1 MPRLGSSRSIISAV
15 ALASTALGIA
25 GFSTISFGAAVVG
38 ESRKVEITQK
48 AQSGLDAL
56 KAQYRRPAT
65 IPFPKENAYTPQ
77 KAALGKKLYFDTRLS
92 VSMAQSCASCHSPG
106 FGWGDGLAVGVGH
119 GMEKLGRHSPTI
131 VNMAWSAVFM
141 WDGRLPTLEDQALGP
156 IQAAGEMN
164 MNLDKLMARLAT
176 IPEYKPMF
184 EAAFPGEGM
193 KPKTLAQA
201 IATYERTVVSGRA
214 PFDAWIEGNEKAI
227 SEDAKRGFALFNDKA
242 QCAGCHEGWNFTNDG
257 FQDIG
262 LPSKDIGRG
271 EFLPGVVK
279 MKHAFKTPGLREITR
294 RSPFMH
300 DGSLATLEDV
310 IEHYDHAGV
319 DRPSRSDMMRP
330 LKLTVQEKADLVAFL
345 KTLTS
350 EQDPT
355 AVPVLPR

>member
-1 MPRLGSSRSIISAV
+1 MPRLGSSRSIIIA
-15 ALASTALGIA
+15 AAFASTGLGIL

-38 ESRKVEITQK
+38 ESRKVEIAQK
-48 AQSGLDAL
+48 PQSGLDAL

-65 IPFPKENAYTPQ
+65 IPFPKDNPYTPQ
-77 KAALGKKLYFDTRLS
+77 KAALGKKLYFDTRIS

-119 GMEKLGRHSPTI
+119 GMAKLGRHSPTV
-131 VNMAWSAVFM
+131 VNAAWSTIFM

-156 IQAAGEMN
+156 IQSPGEMN
-164 MNLDKLMARLAT
+164 MKLDQLMERLAT
-176 IPEYKPMF
+176 IPEYKPLF
-184 EAAFPGEGM
+184 EAVFPGEGM

-201 IATYERTVVSGRA
+201 IATYERTVVSDRA

-227 SEDAKRGFALFNDKA
+227 SEDAKRGFTLFNEKA
-242 QCAGCHEGWNFTNDG
+242 QCAACHEGWNFTNEG

-271 EFLPGVVK
+271 EYLPGVVK
-279 MKHAFKTPGLREITR
+279 MQHAFKTPGLREIGR

-300 DGSLATLEDV
+300 DGSLATLEQV

-319 DRPSRSDMMRP
+319 DRPSRADLMRP
-330 LKLTVQEKADLVAFL
+330 LNLTVQEKADLVAFL

>member
-15 ALASTALGIA
+15 ALASAGLGIL

-92 VSMAQSCASCHSPG
+92 VSMAQSCASCHGPG
-106 FGWGDGLAVGVGH
+106 FGWGATALPSASATAWRSSAGIRRPSSTWPGARSSCGTAVCRRS
-119 GMEKLGRHSPTI
+119 E
-131 VNMAWSAVFM
+131 
-141 WDGRLPTLEDQALGP
+141 EQALGP

-164 MNLDKLMARLAT
+164 MNLDKLMERPAT

-227 SEDAKRGFALFNDKA
+227 SEDAKRGFALFDRQGA
-242 QCAGCHEGWNFTNDG
+242 MR
-257 FQDIG
+257 G
-262 LPSKDIGRG
+262 LLHRG
-271 EFLPGVVK
+271 
-279 MKHAFKTPGLREITR
+279 
-294 RSPFMH
+294 
-300 DGSLATLEDV
+300 LEL
-310 IEHYDHAGV
+310 H
-319 DRPSRSDMMRP
+319 
-330 LKLTVQEKADLVAFL
+330 Q
-345 KTLTS
+345 
-350 EQDPT
+350 
-355 AVPVLPR
+355 